1 MKRSSGVRAAA
12 AVAVSALSLA
22 LVTGCGGGSDDSS
35 NGSDGQSSKETKAA
49 KALTAAEV
57 KSAII
62 AEGDV
67 EGYEVD
73 ASSDQ
78 LPKFRDEVKAAD
90 AKCAPIA
97 YTMAGLAPGDAAAS
111 ASAMVKQEKKPT
123 AGASKSLGDLTEDEI
138 QDALTD
144 AMSLDMTAV
153 SLSSYEGD
161 GAEQTFTSVSDAVD
175 SCAKGFSATAQGT
188 EQKITEVAAEKA
200 AGTGDESVAFKVV
213 MDEEGEKSTTHGL
226 VVRHGST
233 IVTYYTMNIG
243 LATTG
248 KAYTVPAAVVE
259 AQTAKLK

>member
-97 YTMAGLAPGDAAAS
+97 YTMAGLAPGDAPS

-123 AGASKSLGDLTEDEI
+123 AGASKSLEDLTEDEI

-233 IVTYYTMNIG
+233 IVTYHTMNIG